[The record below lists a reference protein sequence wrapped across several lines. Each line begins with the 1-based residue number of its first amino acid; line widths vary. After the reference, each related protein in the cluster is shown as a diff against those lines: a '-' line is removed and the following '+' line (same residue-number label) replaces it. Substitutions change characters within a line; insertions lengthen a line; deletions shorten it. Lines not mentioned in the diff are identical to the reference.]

1 MAPFLYELQ
10 KYRFLLIVGGIVGTF
25 WLGKTFLWNSPIE
38 LSKISDARAGEEST
52 LTINA
57 DSNQEIALTL
67 TQPDDSERD
76 FTVTTKEDGKAKF
89 TLPADALEM
98 AGTYTLSARHWYSKS
113 GSAEEEFEV
122 TAGLAASSNSRVSF
136 SQSKL
141 EAGQSAQMVLFLADE
156 YGNPIRGHALTIT
169 PSQSSVEVYTSEFA
183 TSDKGQMTFTVSGSG
198 SGVVSFSIF
207 DVTEGQNI
215 LGQAQ
220 LAFSGDESVAL
231 AENGPI
237 DSFNISGL
245 SSQTLA
251 SSQESITVK
260 AVDADGFTVL
270 DYTGSIRFSS
280 SDSEAALPD
289 DYTFTADD
297 QGEHTFSLSIKLIT
311 PGDQTLTVT
320 DVDEITVNGET
331 STEVVTTLGD
341 ESSSSSTDYN
351 TNFETTDFTRDGDF
365 TLVSP
370 ATGSYSSSTI
380 EVQGEGEY
388 GNTAVVMVNE
398 EEAGRADI
406 AFDNSFDYTLQGM
419 EDGTYGVYVNIVDAD
434 DKVLETSNAEKV
446 TIDTTPP
453 TLNSISADP
462 DSGLAAGDTVTIT
475 VLSESDL
482 ESAAILFQDE
492 VNVME
497 ETATSG
503 KYQVTLVLPT
513 TAGDYSMDVNLSDSL
528 GNEAQYR
535 DQLTLTVG
543 EETELTTPVGTAPE
557 VGQVSG
563 VTATGGEEKVA
574 LAWEAPESS
583 STIAYYRIYYGP
595 SPEAL
600 FAVSETYD
608 SSTTWTIPNLTANE
622 QYYFSIAAVNV
633 EGTEGTPSD
642 VALGIPTLS
651 REPSVVPEETT
662 PVISTTGTAAITETP
677 ESGPAAD
684 LLVGLSVAG
693 ALAYVLLR
701 KKARA

>member
-270 DYTGSIRFSS
+270 DYTGTIRFSS